1 MTVRYL
7 GMNSQTGLSISEVEH
22 IRQSV
27 RDILVTPVGSRVMRR
42 EYGSLLSQM
51 IDQPQ
56 TPALR
61 LQIMAACYSAIQ
73 KWEPRVNLS
82 TITFERSEIRA
93 DKKGTFTVDEIEH
106 RGAPDTLTIRGRSA
120 DFRGTLNSRR
130 EQSWHDTTLGQIVET
145 IAARNKLTAS
155 VADTLKAVAVPHI
168 DQSQESDAVFLSR
181 LAERNGASVSVKA
194 GKLLFLKAG
203 SGKTASGKPIPQM
216 TLERG
221 DGDRHQFAIADR
233 EAYTGV
239 TAKWLHTK
247 DPKPQKQKVKLKR
260 KPKEKHLRALQHP
273 KATKAPAKAKAK
285 KEQEAREGEYMA
297 GEADNVLELTTIYAT
312 KAQAMRAAQAKWDK
326 LQRGVAE
333 FSILLA
339 IGRADL
345 FPETPIAVKGFK
357 RVIDDQ
363 AWIISRVVHNLN
375 SNGYTTG
382 LELEVKV
389 SDVEYES
396 EELTQ

>member
-1 MTVRYL
+1 MTM
-7 GMNSQTGLSISEVEH
+7 GMNIQAGAKIAPAFMLKQDNEDITQDFSDRLISLTMTDNRGFEAD
-22 IRQSV
+22 QL
-27 RDILVTPVGSRVMRR
+27 DIELDDTDGQIAMPPRGATLTLWLGWQDS
-42 EYGSLLSQM
+42 
-51 IDQPQ
+51 
-56 TPALR
+56 AL
-61 LQIMAACYSAIQ
+61 I
-73 KWEPRVNLS
+73 
-82 TITFERSEIRA
+82 
-93 DKKGTFTVDEIEH
+93 KKGTFTVDEIEH

-120 DFRGTLNSRR
+120 DFRGSLNSRR
-130 EQSWHDTTLGQIVET
+130 EQSWHDTTIGVIVET
-145 IAARNKLTAS
+145 IAARNKLEAS
-155 VADTLKAVAVPHI
+155 VVDTLKAIPVPHI
-168 DQSQESDAVFLSR
+168 DQTQESDAVFLSR
-181 LAERNGASVSVKA
+181 LADRNGAAVSVKA
-194 GKLLFLKAG
+194 GNLLFLKAG

-239 TAKWLHTK
+239 TAKWLHTR

-260 KPKEKHLRALQHP
+260 KLKEQHLRALQHP
-273 KATKAPAKAKAK
+273 KATKATSKPKAK
-285 KEQEAREGEYMA
+285 KEQEAREGEYMV
-297 GEADNVLELTTIYAT
+297 GESDNVLELTTIYAT

-333 FSILLA
+333 FSISLA

-357 RVIDDQ
+357 HVIDEQ

-375 SNGYTTG
+375 GNGYTTG

-396 EELTQ
+396 EDITQ

>member
-1 MTVRYL
+1 MIT
-7 GMNSQTGLSISEVEH
+7 GMNIQAGAKIAPAFMLKQDNEDITQDFSDRLISLTMTDNRGFEAD
-22 IRQSV
+22 QL
-27 RDILVTPVGSRVMRR
+27 DIELDDTDGQIAMPPRGATLTLWLGWQGS
-42 EYGSLLSQM
+42 
-51 IDQPQ
+51 
-56 TPALR
+56 AL
-61 LQIMAACYSAIQ
+61 I
-73 KWEPRVNLS
+73 
-82 TITFERSEIRA
+82 
-93 DKKGTFTVDEIEH
+93 KKGTFTVDEIEH

-120 DFRGTLNSRR
+120 DFRGSLNSRR
-130 EQSWHDTTLGQIVET
+130 EQSWHDTTLGVIVET
-145 IAARNKLTAS
+145 IAARNNLEVS
-155 VADTLKAVAVPHI
+155 VADTLKAIPVPHI
-168 DQSQESDAVFLSR
+168 DQTQESDAVFLSR
-181 LAERNGASVSVKA
+181 LADRNGAAVSVKA
-194 GKLLFLKAG
+194 GNLLFLKAG

-239 TAKWLHTK
+239 TSKWLHTR

-273 KATKAPAKAKAK
+273 QATKAPAKAKAK
-285 KEQEAREGEYMA
+285 KEQEAREGEYMV
-297 GEADNVLELTTIYAT
+297 GESDNVLELTTIYAT

-333 FSILLA
+333 FSISLA

-345 FPETPIAVKGFK
+345 FPETPVAVRGFK
-357 RVIDDQ
+357 RVIDEQ
-363 AWIISRVVHNLN
+363 AWIISRVVHYLN
-375 SNGYTTG
+375 GNGYTTG

-396 EELTQ
+396 EDITQ

>member
-1 MTVRYL
+1 MAIVDLNQLAAPDVVEELDYETI
-7 GMNSQTGLSISEVEH
+7 LSERKATLVSLYPEDQQEAIARTLSLESEPLVKLLQENAYREV
-22 IRQSV
+22 IWRQ
-27 RDILVTPVGSRVMRR
+27 
-42 EYGSLLSQM
+42 
-51 IDQPQ
+51 
-56 TPALR
+56 
-61 LQIMAACYSAIQ
+61 
-73 KWEPRVNLS
+73 RVN
-82 TITFERSEIRA
+82 EAARA
-93 DKKGTFTVDEIEH
+93 VMLAYATVDEIEH
-106 RGAPDTLTIRGRSA
+106 SGAPDTLTIRGRSA

-181 LAERNGASVSVKA
+181 LADRNGASVSVKA

-247 DPKPQKQKVKLKR
+247 DPKPQKQKVKLRR
-260 KPKEKHLRALQHP
+260 KPKEQHLRALQHP
-273 KATKAPAKAKAK
+273 KATKAPANAKAK

-333 FSILLA
+333 FSISLA

>member
-1 MTVRYL
+1 MIT
-7 GMNSQTGLSISEVEH
+7 GMNIQAGAKIAPAFMLKLDNEDITQDFSNRLISLTMTDNRGFEAD
-22 IRQSV
+22 QL
-27 RDILVTPVGSRVMRR
+27 DIELDD
-42 EYGSLLSQM
+42 
-51 IDQPQ
+51 IDGQI
-56 TPALR
+56 ALPPR
-61 LQIMAACYSAIQ
+61 GATLTLWLGWQDSALI
-73 KWEPRVNLS
+73 
-82 TITFERSEIRA
+82 
-93 DKKGTFTVDEIEH
+93 KKGTFTVDEIEH

-120 DFRGTLNSRR
+120 DFRGSLNSRR
-130 EQSWHDTTLGQIVET
+130 EQSWHDTTLGVIVET

-155 VADTLKAVAVPHI
+155 VADTLKAIPVPHI

-181 LAERNGASVSVKA
+181 LADRNGAAVSVKA
-194 GKLLFLKAG
+194 GNLLFLKAG

-233 EAYTGV
+233 KAYTGV
-239 TAKWLHTK
+239 TAKWLHTR

-285 KEQEAREGEYMA
+285 KEQEAREGEYMV
-297 GEADNVLELTTIYAT
+297 GESDNVLELTTIYAT

-333 FSILLA
+333 FSISLA

-357 RVIDDQ
+357 RVIDEQ
-363 AWIISRVVHNLN
+363 SWIISRVVHNLN
-375 SNGYTTG
+375 GNGYTTS
-382 LELEVKV
+382 LELEVKI
-389 SDVEYES
+389 SDVEYEQI
-396 EELTQ
+396 EE

>member
-1 MTVRYL
+1 MITGMDIQAGAKIAPAFMLKLDNDDITQDFSDRLISLTMTDNRGFEADQLDIELDDTDGQIALPPRGATLTLWL
-7 GMNSQTGLSISEVEH
+7 GWQ
-22 IRQSV
+22 
-27 RDILVTPVGSRVMRR
+27 GS
-42 EYGSLLSQM
+42 
-51 IDQPQ
+51 
-56 TPALR
+56 AL
-61 LQIMAACYSAIQ
+61 I
-73 KWEPRVNLS
+73 
-82 TITFERSEIRA
+82 
-93 DKKGTFTVDEIEH
+93 KKGTFTVDEIEH

-155 VADTLKAVAVPHI
+155 VADALKAVAVPHI

-239 TAKWLHTK
+239 SAKWLHTK
-247 DPKPQKQKVKLKR
+247 DPKPQKQKVKLQR
-260 KPKEKHLRALQHP
+260 KPKEQHLRALQHP
-273 KATKAPAKAKAK
+273 KATKAPANAKAK

-312 KAQAMRAAQAKWDK
+312 QAQAMRAAQAKWDK

-333 FSILLA
+333 FSISLA

-345 FPETPIAVKGFK
+345 FPETPVAVKGFK

>member
-1 MTVRYL
+1 MIT
-7 GMNSQTGLSISEVEH
+7 GMNIQAGAKIAPAFMLKQDNEDITQDFSDRLISLTMTDNRGFEAD
-22 IRQSV
+22 QL
-27 RDILVTPVGSRVMRR
+27 DIELDDTDGQIAMPPRGATLTLWLGWQGS
-42 EYGSLLSQM
+42 
-51 IDQPQ
+51 
-56 TPALR
+56 AL
-61 LQIMAACYSAIQ
+61 I
-73 KWEPRVNLS
+73 
-82 TITFERSEIRA
+82 
-93 DKKGTFTVDEIEH
+93 KKGTFTVDEIEH

-130 EQSWHDTTLGQIVET
+130 EQSWHDTTLGKIVET
-145 IAARNKLTAS
+145 IAARNKLAAS
-155 VADTLKAVAVPHI
+155 VADTLKVVAVPHI

-181 LAERNGASVSVKA
+181 LADRNGASVSVKA

-216 TLERG
+216 MLERG

-239 TAKWLHTK
+239 SAKWLHTK
-247 DPKPQKQKVKLKR
+247 DPKPQKQKVKLRR
-260 KPKEKHLRALQHP
+260 KPKEKLLRALQHP
-273 KATKAPAKAKAK
+273 KATKAPANAKAK

-333 FSILLA
+333 FSISLA

-345 FPETPIAVKGFK
+345 FPETPIAVKGFN

-375 SNGYTTG
+375 SNGYTTR

>member
-1 MTVRYL
+1 MITGMDIQAGAKIAPAFMLKLDNDDITQDFSNRLISLTMTDNRGFEADQLDIELDDTDGQIALPPRGATLTLWL
-7 GMNSQTGLSISEVEH
+7 GWQ
-22 IRQSV
+22 
-27 RDILVTPVGSRVMRR
+27 GS
-42 EYGSLLSQM
+42 
-51 IDQPQ
+51 
-56 TPALR
+56 AL
-61 LQIMAACYSAIQ
+61 I
-73 KWEPRVNLS
+73 
-82 TITFERSEIRA
+82 
-93 DKKGTFTVDEIEH
+93 KKGTFTVDEIEH
-106 RGAPDTLTIRGRSA
+106 RGEPDTLTIRGRSA

-130 EQSWHDTTLGQIVET
+130 EQSWHDTTLGQIVEA
-145 IAARNKLTAS
+145 IGARNKLTAS

-247 DPKPQKQKVKLKR
+247 DPKPQKQKVKLRR

-273 KATKAPAKAKAK
+273 KATKAPAKTKAK

-333 FSILLA
+333 FSISLA

-345 FPETPIAVKGFK
+345 FPETPVAVKGFK
-357 RVIDDQ
+357 RVIDEQ

>member
-1 MTVRYL
+1 MIT
-7 GMNSQTGLSISEVEH
+7 GMNIQAGAKIAPAFMLKLDNEDITQDFSDRLISLTMTDNRGFEAD
-22 IRQSV
+22 QL
-27 RDILVTPVGSRVMRR
+27 DIELDDTDG
-42 EYGSLLSQM
+42 Q
-51 IDQPQ
+51 I
-56 TPALR
+56 ALPPR
-61 LQIMAACYSAIQ
+61 GATLTLWLGWQDSALI
-73 KWEPRVNLS
+73 
-82 TITFERSEIRA
+82 
-93 DKKGTFTVDEIEH
+93 KKGTFTVDEIEH

-260 KPKEKHLRALQHP
+260 NPKEKHLRALQHP
-273 KATKAPAKAKAK
+273 KATKAPAKTKAK

-333 FSILLA
+333 FSISLA

-375 SNGYTTG
+375 GNGYTTG

-389 SDVEYES
+389 SDVEYEID
-396 EELTQ
+396 EING